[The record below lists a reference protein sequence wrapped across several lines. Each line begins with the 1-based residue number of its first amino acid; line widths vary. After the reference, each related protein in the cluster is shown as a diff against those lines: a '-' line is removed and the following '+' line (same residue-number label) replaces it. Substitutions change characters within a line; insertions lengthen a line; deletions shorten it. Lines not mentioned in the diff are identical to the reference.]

1 MEIKSCNFNSKKYP
15 RKVDV
20 SEEVVEKNMLNK
32 WITIGLASVV
42 VTGLLE
48 NISYGLEIAYTELSG
63 DVIDVNTTVIP
74 DDTNTIYS
82 NTMLT
87 NTLSTNSTY
96 KVGNTTEYTSNMASE
111 PAPASPEHRI
121 TVDPVISLGVVV
133 IVLLVGLAFAVKK
146 KMKKQNPPE
155 DTPKE

>member
-15 RKVDV
+15 KKVDV
-20 SEEVVEKNMLNK
+20 SEKEIEKSILNK
-32 WITIGLASVV
+32 WVTIGLASVI

-48 NISYGLEIAYTELSG
+48 NISYGIELAYTELSG
-63 DVIDVNTTVIP
+63 DVEVVNTTVIP

-96 KVGNTTEYTSNMASE
+96 KVGNTTEYTSNTASE
-111 PAPASPEHRI
+111 PAPVNSEHRI
-121 TVDPVISLGVVV
+121 IIDPVISLGVVT
-133 IVLLVGLAFAVKK
+133 IILLVGVAFAVKK

-155 DTPKE
+155 DSSKE